1 MGRQGY
7 QTTGHA
13 NGFIHVDDDERPV
26 LTSSTHSYCQ
36 SLERQAIAAKNKT
49 EKPWSEYGSALQKES
64 IISDMALVCA
74 SARGQRGSIGPE
86 STARPKV

>member
-1 MGRQGY
+1 
-7 QTTGHA
+7 
-13 NGFIHVDDDERPV
+13 
-26 LTSSTHSYCQ
+26 
-36 SLERQAIAAKNKT
+36 
-49 EKPWSEYGSALQKES
+49 LQKES